1 MANNN
6 MKNFNTNIEL
16 YKKMLF
22 IRAVEEKIAKDY
34 HPETGEQQMRCPF
47 IYQLDKKHL
56 QSEFVII

>member
-34 HPETGEQQMRCPF
+34 HPETGEQQMRCPV
-47 IYQLDKKHL
+47 HL
-56 QSEFVII
+56 SIGQEASD